1 MKAYFSLL
9 FLKDR
14 AVIFFP
20 PNCMEIWT
28 NFQENVLIESSWLL
42 FNTIKNIEFII
53 SIYLQKKSCLDP
65 FLCST

>member
-1 MKAYFSLL
+1 
-9 FLKDR
+9 
-14 AVIFFP
+14 
-20 PNCMEIWT
+20 MEIWT

>member
-1 MKAYFSLL
+1 MKAYFSLY
-9 FLKDR
+9 FLKELW
-14 AVIFFP
+14 FFP
-20 PNCMEIWT
+20 PSCMEIWT